1 MQRDVSESATAGCIS
16 TNLPRGS
23 FMNIPFASY
32 RGKARAPLARKVLG
46 MALAGLFIVPN
57 QGRAAAGDLD
67 TSFGTGGKVTTDFA
81 GSFDV
86 AHAVTLQPDGKIV
99 AAGEAFVSVRED
111 FALARYN
118 MDGSLD
124 TSFGA
129 GGKVTTDFAG
139 DFDAALAV
147 ALQPDG
153 KIVAAGFALISG

>member
-99 AAGEAFVSVRED
+99 AAGGAFVSVGEG
-111 FALARYN
+111 FVVEGYN
-118 MDGSLD
+118 MGGLLD
-124 TSFGA
+124 KSFGA
-129 GGKVTTDFAG
+129 GGIVTN
-139 DFDAALAV
+139 DFDSDFDEDVTV
-147 ALQPDG
+147 ALHT
-153 KIVAAGFALISG
+153 AG